1 MGFRSGAYAKVW
13 SVEKVSDTNTKLRVS
28 ISRKNKK
35 TDLYEQ
41 EFSGFVSVVG
51 EKAASDA
58 NRLKEGD
65 RIKLGDVDVKTKYD
79 GVRKQ
84 VFYNFFVF
92 NFEPAGDGTPTRAT
106 TSQRRDVSDGYD
118 EDANDLPF

>member
-1 MGFRSGAYAKVW
+1 MGFRSGAFCKVW
-13 SVEKVSDTNTKLRVS
+13 SVEKVSDVNTKLRIS

-51 EKAASDA
+51 EASAQAAA
-58 NRLKEGD
+58 RLTEGA

-79 GVRKQ
+79 GVRKM

-92 NFEPAGDGTPTRAT
+92 SFENMDDEPAAPKKK
-106 TSQRRDVSDGYD
+106 RDVSEGYD
-118 EDANDLPF
+118 EDEKELPF